1 MESIWSMS
9 SQIVVG
15 LDEEAV
21 KLDDF
26 KSIYMAIYM
35 YLSNYLS
42 LG

>member
-1 MESIWSMS
+1 MGSIQLS
-9 SQIVVG
+9 VG

-26 KSIYMAIYM
+26 KSIYMAIYL
-35 YLSNYLS
+35 YLLNYLS